1 MGHRS
6 RLDHGALQVR
16 DCERLPGHHKTYAHG
31 SVIHVMSAGIA
42 PRQSRHHRHQCPCC
56 SWPRECPAG
65 EAASWCA
72 GPRSGFECDA
82 AAAGEHIARLPAIC
96 DTSAVQSRKVGRLRW
111 LPGDTG

>member
-1 MGHRS
+1 M
-6 RLDHGALQVR
+6 R
-16 DCERLPGHHKTYAHG
+16 DCERLPGHHKTYARVG
-31 SVIHVMSAGIA
+31 DPRNVRGDR
-42 PRQSRHHRHQCPCC
+42 PRQSRHHRHQRPCC

-72 GPRSGFECDA
+72 GLRSGFECDA